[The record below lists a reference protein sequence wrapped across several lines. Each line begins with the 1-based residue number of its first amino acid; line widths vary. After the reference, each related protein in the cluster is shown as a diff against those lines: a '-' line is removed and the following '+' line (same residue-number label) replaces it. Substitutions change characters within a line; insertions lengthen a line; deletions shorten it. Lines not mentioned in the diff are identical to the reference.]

1 MFKRTLYLFFGILLA
16 IGSGSVSIY
25 PIYSFYI
32 KNKYNFSLREIN
44 LYGSFINIG
53 SWISFGM
60 GIIYDTLGPIISNFF
75 GFFLLPVCLMI
86 LYRLIESYYNV
97 SLFWFLF
104 MAFIMGQG
112 SALLYTSSLTT
123 SLKNFSKKNS
133 SKLVGLI
140 VSNCAISPSVFASIK
155 EALDT
160 FTIPEFIAYVVFH
173 ISLIVLLSFCFFDV
187 VKETEPNSFK
197 EKIFRANKQTFIVD
211 LFCTANFY
219 GIMIFIILL
228 VINHI
233 FSIMLPAFLIFPILH
248 IILLVF
254 VIMEKCHQFDD
265 LLESKYD
272 ASHGNF
278 NNYDF
283 NNTRDVSIEQ
293 NNENNINEEE
303 EKENDY
309 EGQKNSL
316 ENKNNLNNME
326 NPKDNER
333 SYTERKNIG
342 KIMNKLELEGLF
354 SRT

>member
-1 MFKRTLYLFFGILLA
+1 MFNRTLYLFFGILLA
-16 IGSGSVSIY
+16 ISSGSVSIY

-173 ISLIVLLSFCFFDV
+173 ISLIVLLSFCIFDV

-303 EKENDY
+303 KENDY

-316 ENKNNLNNME
+316 ENKNNLNIKEVKNKNDE
-326 NPKDNER
+326 NDD
-333 SYTERKNIG
+333 
-342 KIMNKLELEGLF
+342 
-354 SRT
+354 